1 MKFFKFTDGAVE
13 LARDEI
19 ALYPLAKKILS
30 RDRGGK
36 YPHDKDGR
44 LKLYA
49 FKEFTYI
56 YHRCDFA
63 AYPSQ
68 HGLTPSEAHKYAVE
82 NSGLPSDY
90 EPDEVV
96 TAFMKQY
103 EREHLSQAKHSI
115 KTLNR
120 IFSMGDRLVEK
131 IEYNLNQTLTLPTL
145 TREQISELL
154 AYQKQ
159 LLEISTTVPQQVKKL
174 REAMNALEEEEKI
187 QQIIRGG
194 EIMSDSMNPDN
205 DIENDNR

>member
-1 MKFFKFTDGAVE
+1 MKFFKFTNGVVE

-19 ALYPLAKKILS
+19 ALYPLVKKILS

-36 YPHDKDGR
+36 YAYDKDGR
-44 LKLYA
+44 LKAYA
-49 FKEFTYI
+49 FKEFTYV

-63 AYPSQ
+63 AFPSQ

-82 NSGLPSDY
+82 NSGLPNDY
-90 EPDEVV
+90 VPDEIVV
-96 TAFMKQY
+96 AFMKQY
-103 EREHLSQAKHSI
+103 EKEHLSQAKHSI

-131 IEYNLNQTLTLPTL
+131 IETNINATLILPTI

-154 AYQKQ
+154 TYQKQ
-159 LLEISTTVPQQVKKL
+159 LLEIATNIPHHVKKL

-187 QQIIRGG
+187 QQVIRGG
-194 EIMSDSMNPDN
+194 EVMSDSMNPNN
-205 DIENDNR
+205 DIENDN